1 MGTMARPDSSP
12 LKISPS
18 ILSADY
24 GHLAEEATKAERG
37 GGCDLHIDIMD
48 GHYCHNFSFG
58 IDVVPALKRAVK
70 IPLVAHLEIGNPDDF
85 IEEFAEAGSD
95 MIVVQEDT
103 CPHLPRSVY
112 RIRKTGKTAGI
123 AINPDRGF
131 EKIEANPEV
140 LNEIG
145 LLIVMAAYPGFGGQ
159 PFSPAAL
166 PKLRKARE
174 IRDRLGLRFDIGVD
188 GHVNER
194 TVPDIVRAGGNYLI
208 GGSSVFNRKRTIEEN
223 IRALKEL
230 AEKTLAAG

>member
-1 MGTMARPDSSP
+1 MAQRETIP

-24 GHLAEEATKAERG
+24 GRLAEESIKAERG
-37 GGCDLHIDIMD
+37 GGDALHIDIMD

-58 IDVVPALKRAVK
+58 VDVVPALKRAVG
-70 IPLVAHLEIGNPDDF
+70 IPLVAHLEIGNPDVF
-85 IEEFAEAGSD
+85 IEDFAGAGSD

-103 CPHLPRSVY
+103 CPHLPRTIY
-112 RIRKTGKTAGI
+112 RIRKSGKAAGI
-123 AINPDRGF
+123 GINPDRGF

-174 IRDRLGLRFDIGVD
+174 MRDRLGLSFDIGVD

-194 TVPDIVRAGGNYLI
+194 TVPDIVKAGGNYLI
-208 GGSSVFNRKRTIEEN
+208 GGSSVFNKKGTVEDN
-223 IRALKEL
+223 IRSLRAL
-230 AEKTLAAG
+230 AEKSLAGA

>member
-1 MGTMARPDSSP
+1 MAHREKTP

-24 GHLAEEATKAERG
+24 GHLAEESMKAERG
-37 GGCDLHIDIMD
+37 GGDALHIDVMD

-58 IDVVPALKRAVK
+58 TDVVPALKRVVK
-70 IPLVAHLEIGNPDDF
+70 IPLVAHLEIGNPDEF
-85 IEEFAEAGSD
+85 IEDFAEAGSD
-95 MIVVQEDT
+95 LIVVQEDT
-103 CPHLPRSVY
+103 CPHLPRTVY
-112 RIRKTGKTAGI
+112 RIRKTGKAAGI

-140 LNEIG
+140 LSEIG
-145 LLIVMAAYPGFGGQ
+145 LLIIMAAYPGFGGQ

-174 IRDRLGLRFDIGVD
+174 MRDRLDLRFDIGVD

-194 TVPDIVRAGGNYLI
+194 TIPEIVIAGGNYLI
-208 GGSSVFNRKRTIEEN
+208 GGSSVFNKKRTIEEN
-223 IRALKEL
+223 IRALKDL

>member
-1 MGTMARPDSSP
+1 MAHRENSP
-12 LKISPS
+12 PKISPS

-24 GHLAEEATKAERG
+24 GHLAEESIKAERG
-37 GGCDLHIDIMD
+37 GGYALHIDIMD

-58 IDVVPALKRAVK
+58 IDVVPALKRVVK
-70 IPLVAHLEIGNPDDF
+70 IPLVAHLEIGNPDEF
-85 IEEFAEAGSD
+85 IEDFAEAGSD

-103 CPHLPRSVY
+103 CPHLPRTIS
-112 RIRKTGKTAGI
+112 RIRKTGKAAGVG
-123 AINPDRGF
+123 INPDRGF
-131 EKIEANPEV
+131 EKIEANPEL

-166 PKLRKARE
+166 PKLQKARAM
-174 IRDRLGLRFDIGVD
+174 RDRLGLSFDIGVD

-208 GGSSVFNRKRTIEEN
+208 GGSSVFNKKRTVEEN

-230 AEKTLAAG
+230 AEKALSAG